1 MPATLAIDPVEDIV
15 PFTTFRASLS
25 KFMEQTRRTGRP
37 VIVTQNGKAATI
49 LADLSTFDDLIETL
63 EIRRDVERGLEDI
76 RAGRLFTKEQARKR
90 IMARF
95 GK

>member
-1 MPATLAIDPVEDIV
+1 M
-15 PFTTFRASLS
+15 
-25 KFMEQTRRTGRP
+25 
-37 VIVTQNGKAATI
+37 NGKAATI

-76 RAGRLFTKEQARKR
+76 RAGRLFMKEQARKR